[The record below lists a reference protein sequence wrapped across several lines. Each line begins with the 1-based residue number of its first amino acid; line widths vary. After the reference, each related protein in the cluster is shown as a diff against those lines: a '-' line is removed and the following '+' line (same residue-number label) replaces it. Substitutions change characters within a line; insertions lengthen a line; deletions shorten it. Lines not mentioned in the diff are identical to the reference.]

1 MNEKVNI
8 EEARSSPLGLKS
20 VLVGSLPGTLLT
32 DEQPILYAVEAVFTR
47 RPEQVEVDAIQS
59 EGAHRFLRERGY
71 EAVALEVSDRRLRIL
86 NTSLEQLRDGLA
98 STLAE
103 YLVLT
108 GAAARTERQ
117 AAEALN
123 LVVAEREHERAE
135 AVAALAESVEFT
147 VPTGLLAEAAASSD
161 SGEGG
166 DVVHLADW
174 ADDGASRG
182 N

>member
-1 MNEKVNI
+1 MNEIVNI
-8 EEARSSPLGLKS
+8 EDARSSPLGLKS

-32 DEQPILYAVEAVFTR
+32 DDQPSLYTVEAVFTR
-47 RPEQVEVDAIQS
+47 RPEQVEVDAILS
-59 EGAHRFLRERGY
+59 EGAHRFLRERGF

-103 YLVLT
+103 YLALA

-135 AVAALAESVEFT
+135 AVAALADSVRFE
-147 VPTGLLAEAAASSD
+147 VPAGVLSD
-161 SGEGG
+161 SGLPPALSEQ
-166 DVVHLADW
+166 
-174 ADDGASRG
+174 
-182 N
+182 